1 MQRRLL
7 TLQKLINDFPC
18 VVPQDSNLTEYAG
31 FLCVRQRQF
40 RISVSSDCSIF
51 HADKQL
57 IHILGSDIDIV
68 TERLK
73 AAADPHDFLIELRDL
88 IERAISKEDADR
100 PLLKEADLPPAFYY
114 EHLLSEI
121 EALGWGRVES
131 IDRTMRSLD
140 LNITDSA
147 QRKHTIQ
154 ILLPVDYP
162 REPPTCV
169 ASLPQEF
176 TPKLGEHHIL
186 NDVLNQYGQF
196 IERFQDFF
204 RVMEDFDSNTCIL
217 EPEHPT
223 WRDTYRRVCIGKHCS
238 VRIEV
243 DPRAPISGFPEC
255 RFLGSENAVA
265 PFKQHLN
272 QNIHKWDITGGTL
285 PRENLQGV
293 LELQFPSRESLMK
306 DTEDVLLDECGI
318 CYSYR
323 LDDRVPDI
331 ACDLKECSK
340 PYHRACLVDWL
351 RALPDTRE
359 SFGTISGNCVY
370 CEHPIVVSMKPI

>member
-1 MQRRLL
+1 MQRG
-7 TLQKLINDFPC
+7 LQTFQKIIKDFPC
-18 VVPQDSNLTEYAG
+18 LVPQDSNLTEYAG
-31 FLCVRQRQF
+31 FLYVRQRQF
-40 RISVSSDCSIF
+40 RIALSSDCSRF
-51 HADKQL
+51 DADKQL
-57 IHILGSDIDIV
+57 INILGSDIDVV

-73 AAADPHDFLIELRDL
+73 SAADTHDFLVELRDL
-88 IERAISKEDADR
+88 IERAISKKHSGE
-100 PLLKEADLPPAFYY
+100 PFLKEADLPPAFYY

-121 EALGWGRVES
+121 EALGWNRVES

-140 LNITDSA
+140 LSIMDSA

-154 ILLPVDYP
+154 VLLPVDYP
-162 REPPTCV
+162 RELPTCK
-169 ASLPQEF
+169 ASLPQDL
-176 TPKLGEHHIL
+176 TPKLGQHEIL
-186 NDVLNQYGQF
+186 KDVLRQYELF
-196 IERFQDFF
+196 IEMFQDFF
-204 RVMEDFDSNTCIL
+204 RVMEDFDNNTCVL

-223 WRDTYRRVCIGKHCS
+223 WRETYRRVCIGKHCS
-238 VRIEV
+238 VRVEI

-255 RFLGSENAVA
+255 RFLGSENAIA

-272 QNIHKWDITGGTL
+272 QNIHKWNITGDTL
-285 PRENLQGV
+285 PRENLESV
-293 LELQFPSRESLMK
+293 LEIHFPSRESLMK

-340 PYHRACLVDWL
+340 PYHRTCLVDWL

-370 CEHPIVVSMKPI
+370 CENPIAVSMKPT